1 MTQGAILGP
10 LLSNIF
16 IHDLFSIMIN
26 VNFASHADE
35 NTPYVSGDSVIHVTE
50 SLEEVSDKLL
60 CWFANN
66 QMKANPDSVI

>member
-35 NTPYVSGDSVIHVTE
+35 NTPYVSGDSVIQVTE

-66 QMKANPDSVI
+66 QMKANPGSVI

>member
-1 MTQGAILGP
+1 
-10 LLSNIF
+10 
-16 IHDLFSIMIN
+16 MIN

-35 NTPYVSGDSVIHVTE
+35 NTPYISGDSVIQVTE